1 MWTLRGWKETDDD
14 GNEIMRAEEI
24 SEKPKEKPHDEDSPK
39 DGQNDSN
46 KDEKNDNEKENDS
59 VNENVNENG
68 NGNEISETSKTSWN
82 NAEGI
87 KAVRKVYRRVYT
99 HCPTKALI
107 YMKYAAFEESIGNIS
122 DNEEECGARYILKT
136 LLKRYPNMIGT

>member
-1 MWTLRGWKETDDD
+1 MKLFRNAYSGLV
-14 GNEIMRAEEI
+14 
-24 SEKPKEKPHDEDSPK
+24 
-39 DGQNDSN
+39 
-46 KDEKNDNEKENDS
+46 EN
-59 VNENVNENG
+59 
-68 NGNEISETSKTSWN
+68 IYPWSETSKTSWN

-136 LLKRYPNMIGT
+136 LLKRYPNMIGKSPF

>member
-1 MWTLRGWKETDDD
+1 MWTLRGWKETDDE

-68 NGNEISETSKTSWN
+68 NEISETSKTSWN

-107 YMKYAAFEESIGNIS
+107 YMKYAAFEESIGNG
-122 DNEEECGARYILKT
+122 DAAREILNK
-136 LLKRYPNMIGT
+136 LLEQYPLLIGNLIDFL